1 MESALE
7 KYFSLIRSKPSIF
20 ANENAPLKII
30 TDLDTILA
38 WQKEK
43 RVELQQKGL
52 PLEWAEIGV
61 VIDDP
66 YVLLIRDLVEFPDA
80 TKNGYIRFVN
90 RADFSGG
97 QGVAVMA
104 YVNNRILLLRQFRH
118 ATRSWHLEV
127 PRGYG
132 EAGVS
137 AEKQAASELQ
147 EEIGAE
153 IGEIIDLGIMHNN
166 SSFEGQPVHLF
177 FARLNSIG
185 KPARQEGIDKF
196 IFVTSSELEYFIRD
210 GKITDGFTIA
220 AYARAKLAGLI

>member
-97 QGVAVMA
+97 QGVVVMA
-104 YVNNRILLLRQFRH
+104 CVNDRILLLRQFRH

-132 EAGVS
+132 EPGVS
-137 AEKQAASELQ
+137 AAKQAADELQ
-147 EEIGAE
+147 EEIGAT
-153 IGEIIDLGIMHNN
+153 IGKLESLGVMHNN

-177 FARLNSIG
+177 FAQLNSIG
-185 KPARQEGIDKF
+185 KPSHQEGIERF
-196 IFVTSSELEYFIRD
+196 ILVTLSELESFIRD